1 MASII
6 VSPRQ
11 RFAARVAAAVVGL
24 LVFKWIFFDSTP
36 KTRAGEI
43 AHPDILERITLGT
56 PLSGQSLDT
65 RKYPFLQSRINR
77 DETHDVFDNDI
88 DAGMQDFWTRFQKPF
103 MTGSDTMHLDE
114 QVVRGAI
121 DELLGFNGWAAAAC
135 SSLTRP
141 FGISKR
147 DDDWSDLARPGAL
160 YYFALVVHGADHFL
174 IDQLAVIVQLAKRL
188 GPTSVFVSIVDY
200 ASVDS
205 TPFLCDLAEMVM
217 TLLGISFRIRQVPP
231 MTADPTASYYPLE
244 EAYTRNLA
252 LEPLQELWERR
263 KVQFERVIWLKGFT
277 CPNDILETIRVSVVN
292 QASMV
297 CSMDWKEH
305 NGFFIY
311 NDRWRT
317 RDMDGNL
324 FRGSKSTSPIDEA
337 PPRDAYGGA
346 RYTLHLPFQVFCC
359 ESGTHIVDPH
369 KSYYLGLTYHSSV
382 ESVFNTTSA
391 SDGKAPRWS
400 EGPCMDSAQL
410 HFCRDM
416 WMASFQSGI
425 RDEAKRLH
433 NDERMGKPRNVHP
446 FMDDLIQA
454 MLASY
459 APATTTTTTAADKV
473 GYPNS
478 GDYLADETGA
488 APGGGPGNDNSISK
502 ALEGQLGRGAGAAA
516 GGGGAAAAAGAEGEE
531 GEEDEDEEYE
541 DEEIEEGSA
550 DDVDDAGKGRPVDL
564 AVDMV
569 DDDGAG
575 AAKGAAAA
583 GAKKIKGDGDAP
595 VDADEVAAA
604 LDGPNKAEWDAVKP
618 DAGPLAG
625 QADKAGPAAWAK
637 VDAEVPRDQ
646 VDPGKVAAK
655 EGFAKGADAEAA
667 PPKWFP
673 APAEPAKKQ
682 QQKRSL
688 FGLFGGKGDD
698 ASTPRSSETEAPPSE
713 EAKAGE
719 AANGKKRRRLDKR
732 RPRSLPNSA
741 FPNAIAKILVNPR
754 CVTTY
759 AGVSHTQLALDLFGS
774 GEDRE
779 PTKHEGGK
787 YVLDEWRTAPESFVC
802 QEMRTTGGRIAP
814 KQQRRTGFQQ
824 ARLLL
829 NGWRP
834 T

>member
-1 MASII
+1 MALLI
-6 VSPRQ
+6 SPQQ
-11 RFAARVAAAVVGL
+11 RFVLRIIAAFVGV

-36 KTRAGEI
+36 KTPAGEI
-43 AHPDILERITLGT
+43 AHPAILERITLGS

-88 DAGMQDFWTRFQKPF
+88 YAGMTDFWTRFQKPF
-103 MTGSDTMHLDE
+103 MTGSETTHLDE

-141 FGISKR
+141 FGLSKKEE
-147 DDDWSDLARPGAL
+147 DYSDLARPGAL

-174 IDQLAVIVQLAKRL
+174 VDQLAVIVQLAKRL

-200 ASVDS
+200 ASIDS
-205 TPFLCDLAEMVM
+205 TPFLCDLAEAVM

-231 MTADPTASYYPLE
+231 MTSDPTASYYPLE

-263 KVQFERVIWLKGFT
+263 KVRFERVIWLKGFT
-277 CPNDILETIRVSVVN
+277 CPNDILETIRVSMIN

-337 PPRDAYGGA
+337 PPRDAYDGA

-359 ESGTHIVDPH
+359 ESGTHIVDPN
-369 KSYYLGLTYHSSV
+369 KSYYWGITYQSSV
-382 ESVFNTTSA
+382 EGVFNTSAA

-416 WMASFQSGI
+416 WMASFREGI
-425 RDEAKRLH
+425 KDEAKRLS
-433 NDERMGKPRNVHP
+433 NEERLGKPRKVHP
-446 FMDDLIQA
+446 FMDELIQS

-459 APATTTTTTAADKV
+459 APTTSTKV
-473 GYPNS
+473 GYANS

-488 APGGGPGNDNSISK
+488 APGGGPGMDNEIGK
-502 ALEGQLGRGAGAAA
+502 AMAGTGSAA
-516 GGGGAAAAAGAEGEE
+516 GGDAAAEEGDEEEDDEEYEEEEGGEGDNPNVPAEAYDEDDGGKGRPIDLAVKIVDDEDDGPQDAAQVGKAGAVKAPAAAAGA
-531 GEEDEDEEYE
+531 
-541 DEEIEEGSA
+541 
-550 DDVDDAGKGRPVDL
+550 
-564 AVDMV
+564 
-569 DDDGAG
+569 AG
-575 AAKGAAAA
+575 AAGGAA
-583 GAKKIKGDGDAP
+583 GP
-595 VDADEVAAA
+595 VAAKVA
-604 LDGPNKAEWDAVKP
+604 ADAAKADLDAADGPNKVQWHKAEPANK
-618 DAGPLAG
+618 PLAG
-625 QADKAGPAAWAK
+625 KPDSGPVVWHK
-637 VDAEVPRDQ
+637 
-646 VDPGKVAAK
+646 
-655 EGFAKGADAEAA
+655 ADADAPEEKHDPVKAA
-667 PPKWFP
+667 AEGWFKADP
-673 APAEPAKKQ
+673 VA
-682 QQKRSL
+682 QKRAKRGVLTGPPTDS
-688 FGLFGGKGDD
+688 
-698 ASTPRSSETEAPPSE
+698 STH
-713 EAKAGE
+713 
-719 AANGKKRRRLDKR
+719 RLEKR
-732 RPRSLPNSA
+732 RPRSLPNNQ
-741 FPNAIAKILVNPR
+741 FPYAIAKVLVNPR

-774 GEDRE
+774 DEDRE
-779 PTKHEGGK
+779 SPSSHEGSK
-787 YVLDEWRTAPESFVC
+787 YELDEWRTAPESFVC
-802 QEMRTTGGRIAP
+802 QEMRTTGGRVAP

>member
-1 MASII
+1 MASVI
-6 VSPRQ
+6 VSPQQ
-11 RFAARVAAAVVGL
+11 RFVLRIVAAFVGVLVV
-24 LVFKWIFFDSTP
+24 KWIFFDSAP
-36 KTRAGEI
+36 KTPAGEI
-43 AHPDILERITLGT
+43 AHPAILERITLGS

-88 DAGMQDFWTRFQKPF
+88 YAGMSDFWTRFQRPF
-103 MTGSDTMHLDE
+103 MTGSETTHLDE

-141 FGISKR
+141 FGISKKE
-147 DDDWSDLARPGAL
+147 DDWSDLARPGAL

-205 TPFLCDLAEMVM
+205 TPFLCDLAEAVM
-217 TLLGISFRIRQVPP
+217 TLLGISFRIRQVAP
-231 MTADPTASYYPLE
+231 MTSNPSASYYPLE

-277 CPNDILETIRVSVVN
+277 CPNDILETIRVSMIN

-369 KSYYLGLTYHSSV
+369 KSYYWGITYQSSV
-382 ESVFNTTSA
+382 EGVFNTSAA

-416 WMASFQSGI
+416 WMASFREGI
-425 RDEAKRLH
+425 KDEAKRLS
-433 NDERMGKPRNVHP
+433 NEERLGKPRKVHP
-446 FMDDLIQA
+446 FMDELIQS
-454 MLASY
+454 MVASY
-459 APATTTTTTAADKV
+459 APTTNPTI

-488 APGGGPGNDNSISK
+488 APGGGPGMDNEIGK
-502 ALEGQLGRGAGAAA
+502 AMAGAGAGGGAAGGTAPATAGEGEAEEEEEEDEEEYEEEEGGAGDNPGVPAEAYDEDDGGKGRPIDLAVKIVDDEEESSNGAGLDAAQQGKGDRVAPPRAGAAA
-516 GGGGAAAAAGAEGEE
+516 IDDSDGPNKIEWKNAQPANVPLAGKPDSGPVVWHKAGANAPAGEGAAAQKAKAARPRNPAGAGRAAKQDAAAAA
-531 GEEDEDEEYE
+531 
-541 DEEIEEGSA
+541 A
-550 DDVDDAGKGRPVDL
+550 DGG
-564 AVDMV
+564 
-569 DDDGAG
+569 
-575 AAKGAAAA
+575 
-583 GAKKIKGDGDAP
+583 
-595 VDADEVAAA
+595 
-604 LDGPNKAEWDAVKP
+604 
-618 DAGPLAG
+618 
-625 QADKAGPAAWAK
+625 
-637 VDAEVPRDQ
+637 
-646 VDPGKVAAK
+646 
-655 EGFAKGADAEAA
+655 
-667 PPKWFP
+667 
-673 APAEPAKKQ
+673 
-682 QQKRSL
+682 QQKKREKR
-688 FGLFGGKGDD
+688 GLLIPSSDSSSS
-698 ASTPRSSETEAPPSE
+698 STHHLE
-713 EAKAGE
+713 
-719 AANGKKRRRLDKR
+719 KR
-732 RPRSLPNSA
+732 RPRSLPNRE
-741 FPNAIAKILVNPR
+741 FPNAIAKVLVNPR

-774 GEDRE
+774 GGENDS
-779 PTKHEGGK
+779 PTAHGGSK
-787 YVLDEWRTAPESFVC
+787 YELDEWRTAPESFVC
-802 QEMRTTGGRIAP
+802 QEMRTTGGRVAP